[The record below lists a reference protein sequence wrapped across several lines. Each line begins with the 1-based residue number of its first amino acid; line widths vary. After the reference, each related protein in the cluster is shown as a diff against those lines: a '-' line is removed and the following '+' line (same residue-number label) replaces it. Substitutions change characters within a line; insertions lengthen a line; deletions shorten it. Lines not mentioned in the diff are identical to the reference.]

1 MTTNNSSSLTTQP
14 VSPLRQRMIEDMTMR
29 RLAPR
34 TQESYI
40 RAVKKLTRY
49 LGRSPDTATAEDL
62 RQFQLHL
69 VTSGVS
75 SITLNATITGLRFF
89 FNVTVECGEVV
100 SKLCAVR
107 EPRKLPV
114 VLSVEEV
121 TDLLNAVG
129 SIKYKVALAVAYG
142 AGLRASEVANLKVTD
157 IDSQR
162 MVLRIEQGK
171 GQKDRHAKLSPTLLE
186 HLRVWWCVAQKEHK
200 MLKGGWL
207 FPGQDPV
214 NPITTRQLHRAVTE
228 AARLAGIKKRVSMHT
243 LRHCFA
249 THLLEQG
256 VDVRIIQVL
265 LGHKKLETTAQYTQV
280 ATRVLRETISPLDR
294 LTLPPI
300 KS

>member
-89 FNVTVECGEVV
+89 FNVTVERGEVV

-142 AGLRASEVANLKVTD
+142 TGLRASEVANLKVTD

-186 HLRVWWCVAQKEHK
+186 HLRVA
-200 MLKGGWL
+200 
-207 FPGQDPV
+207 
-214 NPITTRQLHRAVTE
+214 
-228 AARLAGIKKRVSMHT
+228 
-243 LRHCFA
+243 
-249 THLLEQG
+249 
-256 VDVRIIQVL
+256 
-265 LGHKKLETTAQYTQV
+265 
-280 ATRVLRETISPLDR
+280 
-294 LTLPPI
+294 
-300 KS
+300 